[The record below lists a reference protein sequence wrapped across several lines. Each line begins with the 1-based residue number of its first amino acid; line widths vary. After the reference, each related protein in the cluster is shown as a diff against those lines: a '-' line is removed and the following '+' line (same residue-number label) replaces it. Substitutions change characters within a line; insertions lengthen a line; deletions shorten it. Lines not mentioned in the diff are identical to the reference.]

1 VKLDGRTFY
10 FEIAAT
16 VRQIIE
22 IFLGVAQ
29 PVLVSDHRLEDWVRS
44 PAETKD
50 FSSSLC
56 VHISTEA
63 TQRLTD
69 LTKEA
74 ACTSETS
81 VDIQLRTSQYIPEDS
96 ELHTRCREK
105 LKSHIGIMNL
115 LIVQLPPFSCYFI
128 HLLSEYSPQN
138 LVLKHPRSMLCPYLF
153 K

>member
-1 VKLDGRTFY
+1 MCDRFVTEYICLTTFSVVKLDGRTFY

-63 TQRLTD
+63 HPSTHRPD
-69 LTKEA
+69 DGG
-74 ACTSETS
+74 S
-81 VDIQLRTSQYIPEDS
+81 
-96 ELHTRCREK
+96 
-105 LKSHIGIMNL
+105 M
-115 LIVQLPPFSCYFI
+115 
-128 HLLSEYSPQN
+128 HL
-138 LVLKHPRSMLCPYLF
+138 
-153 K
+153 